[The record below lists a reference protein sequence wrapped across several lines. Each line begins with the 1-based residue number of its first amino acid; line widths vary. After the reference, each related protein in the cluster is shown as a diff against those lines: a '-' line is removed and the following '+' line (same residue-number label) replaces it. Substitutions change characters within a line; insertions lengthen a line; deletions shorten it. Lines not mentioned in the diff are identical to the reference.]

1 MRVYLHYT
9 GDKLGVTQAPPAGIT
24 PSAVVV
30 GLNSILSLSPEKADA
45 FAAQAKSQFVI
56 AITQQLSNP
65 SPEDLNKAIN
75 TLGVNVVPIDIFSDP
90 IEKTHALVAE
100 YSNMTFRP
108 KPAGLRNA

>member
-90 IEKTHALVAE
+90 IEKTHLLVAE